1 VPDICK
7 ACGEIL
13 DDKDIARC
21 DWHQGRCPHQDAIG
35 YNLLQRI
42 KNLFKKK
49 EPSKIDT

>member
-1 VPDICK
+1 MPDICK

-21 DWHQGRCPHQDAIG
+21 DWHQGRCPQQTTSEHD
-35 YNLLQRI
+35 LLQLI

-49 EPSKIDT
+49 EPSKIDN